1 MMIAKRIFILAMT
14 LALLFTSVC
23 FAQDT
28 QTQKNNEPLKVV
40 ILPTVSS
47 YGGYNK
53 VMAQLDRDLAR
64 TLHMP
69 LNGVLQSVD
78 YLDMSS
84 NENRVAVE
92 NAMSEAGYLLSPNA
106 TTLKKT
112 ADILGADVIVGYS
125 VPVMY
130 QQIYYTSFGL
140 YGGPT
145 LNSYIT
151 LKLWAY
157 YRPLD
162 KTVAL
167 SNSQSYFQEL
177 SPQGYLTELAS
188 DAAYYLNKKAD
199 LKTLLKQSIDV
210 KANTAEAENAQK
222 GDV

>member
-1 MMIAKRIFILAMT
+1 MAKRVLLLVMVLAVV
-14 LALLFTSVC
+14 LSSVC
-23 FAQDT
+23 LAQAN
-28 QTQKNNEPLKVV
+28 QQKPLKVV

-47 YGGYNK
+47 YGGYTK
-53 VMAQLDRDLAR
+53 VQAQLDRDLAR

-78 YLDMSS
+78 YLDMSK

-92 NAMSEAGYLLSPNA
+92 NAMSEAGYLLSPNGA
-106 TTLKKT
+106 TLKKT
-112 ADILGADVIVGYS
+112 ADILGADVIVGYFI
-125 VPVMY
+125 PVMY
-130 QQIYYTSFGL
+130 QQIYYTAFGL
-140 YGGPT
+140 DDGPV

-162 KTVAL
+162 KMVAL
-167 SNSQSYFQEL
+167 SNSQSYFEDL

-188 DAAYYLNKKAD
+188 DASYYLNKKAD
-199 LKTLLKQSIDV
+199 LKNLLKQSI
-210 KANTAEAENAQK
+210 EINAQK